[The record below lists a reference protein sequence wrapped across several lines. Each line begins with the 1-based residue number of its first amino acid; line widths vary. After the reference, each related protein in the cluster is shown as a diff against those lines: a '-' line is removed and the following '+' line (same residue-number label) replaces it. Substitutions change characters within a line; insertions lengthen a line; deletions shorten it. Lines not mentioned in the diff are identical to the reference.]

1 MNACGSS
8 KTQAWTEEF
17 KNLQKRVEQLLYGDQ
32 TKEAK
37 AEFLEASKKLDG
49 LLLKQE
55 IYFGTND
62 QEYHG

>member
-1 MNACGSS
+1 M
-8 KTQAWTEEF
+8 
-17 KNLQKRVEQLLYGDQ
+17 QKRVEQLLYGDQ

-55 IYFGTND
+55 IFFGTND